1 MFIHIR
7 KVYHICKVATDI
19 TLTLY
24 PNFYSKYS
32 NFSPLTSTIPYSRPL
47 SLYIP
52 IYTLAYVSWLIGWA
66 RGGILEIRPESL
78 FQFYKQRSLTCLCPI
93 PSYTK
98 CSKHPEK
105 QFILL

>member
-24 PNFYSKYS
+24 PNFYSKYP

-52 IYTLAYVSWLIGWA
+52 IYTLAYVSWLIG
-66 RGGILEIRPESL
+66 
-78 FQFYKQRSLTCLCPI
+78 
-93 PSYTK
+93 
-98 CSKHPEK
+98 
-105 QFILL
+105 